1 VVGERGELAAK
12 RHRTASGAAVTSLKS
27 VAVLRPDPR
36 LTAVD
41 EVAPEAGWRGVCEAP
56 GETPADMA
64 VRVGRTA
71 LAAADADA
79 RDVQWVLHAGVGPQG
94 SQGWPVHHHI
104 QNGIVGNHG
113 NALEVKQ
120 NCAAG
125 LTTWLFASRML
136 DEGHVSV
143 CTGADNWS
151 WTDRFANSRTI
162 GGEPFSDVAHATV
175 VSLGGGF
182 AKILGSGTASH
193 PGQAEDWRGPRNYW
207 EATTADD
214 FRSTYADATA
224 ARSVNSLS
232 DSIAMIQRAVK
243 MALSASKLIPQYVT
257 HFVPQGSAS
266 GQPFRWLAGNMG
278 LPWSPALQE
287 HSLDHGY
294 LGVSTHAEGLI
305 HLTETGCLGTDSI
318 VLLLACEYQLS
329 ATAIVC
335 RIVRP
340 ARLQVDGPVRVMS

>member
-1 VVGERGELAAK
+1 M
-12 RHRTASGAAVTSLKS
+12 TSLRS
-27 VAVLRPDPR
+27 LAVFRPDPR
-36 LTAVD
+36 PTTGE
-41 EVAPEAGWRGVCEAP
+41 EVASLSGWRGVCEVP
-56 GETPADMA
+56 GGTPADMA
-64 VRVGRTA
+64 VRAGKAA
-71 LAAADADA
+71 LAAANADA
-79 RDVQWVLHAGVGPQG
+79 REVQWVLHAGVGPQG

-120 NCAAG
+120 NCAGG

-136 DEGHVSV
+136 DAGRFSL

-162 GGEPFSDVAHATV
+162 GGEPFSDVAHAAV

-182 AKILGSGTASH
+182 AKVLGSGTASH
-193 PGQAEDWRGPRNYW
+193 PGQSDDWRGPRKYW
-207 EATTADD
+207 EGTTAED
-214 FRSTYADATA
+214 FRSAYADASA
-224 ARSVNSLS
+224 AQSLDSLS
-232 DSIAMIQRAVK
+232 DSIAMIRRATK
-243 MALSASKLIPQYVT
+243 MALTAAKLIPQYVT

-266 GQPFRWLAGNMG
+266 GQPFRWLAGKMG

-287 HSLDHGY
+287 HSLEHGY
-294 LGVSTHAEGLI
+294 LGVSTHAEGLVY
-305 HLTETGCLGTDSI
+305 LAEMGCLETDSI
-318 VLLLACEYQLS
+318 VLMLACEYQLS

-340 ARLQVDGPVRVMS
+340 PRVSVDGPIRVMS